1 MDGAEGFLDFAGTLA
16 DASPAL
22 MLAIFI
28 IALLRRWLVLPRE
41 LDDRDRRIAELERER
56 DQFKTM
62 TFRLLNVGERV
73 VGAAEERD
81 R

>member
-1 MDGAEGFLDFAGTLA
+1 MGGANGFLDFAGTLA

-41 LDDRDRRIAELERER
+41 LDDRDRRIGELERER

>member
-1 MDGAEGFLDFAGTLA
+1 MGGAEGFLDFAGTLA
-16 DASPAL
+16 GASPAL